1 MADHLKSEAESLECG
16 EEMVRLIDE
25 NCDLLERLFLL

>member
-1 MADHLKSEAESLECG
+1 MTNHLKSEAESLKCG

-25 NCDLLERLFLL
+25 NCDALESLFLL